1 MISAIVLELLELAS
15 LELSLDGPSLN
26 RSRKAMYLVD
36 SLAIEV
42 QTSAGLRQAIL
53 YCLSTDAF
61 AEKIQRFL
69 RPTLPD
75 MPPESSHDHA
85 ATCPLL
91 ALQAKSDLSK
101 SLCVLFIKTA
111 MYTSQDNISLD
122 SSVAAALFDKN
133 TELLKRGCI
142 KCKSYLSRSVSCSKE
157 RVSLL
162 AEKSLSTVELSS
174 ADWRESLFKNLST
187 ATQHQYYD
195 IVKIVNEVCRDLE
208 ARCDSVERPLREAK
222 EISDDL
228 KLKLDSSEA
237 TVAMLENQAKE
248 RGLTMNSLE
257 AENHRLVE
265 QANAAEQRLQ
275 LLSTAHDQLGYRLEC
290 ANRDALKFTESARE
304 KEEQE
309 KLAHLAIM
317 TGKDEIYEMQSL
329 ELAESE
335 ARAKSLRDE
344 LAQRIA
350 ASEKTIACL
359 EDSMN
364 STNKDL
370 ELSKLLAASREVE
383 ITRLLEREA
392 KMIEDNQILEL
403 KVFRNLNNCSH
414 CDGTEA
420 FIVEGFRGST
430 RALKHRIKH
439 QGRSLCE

>member
-15 LELSLDGPSLN
+15 SELSLDGPSLS
-26 RSRKAMYLVD
+26 RSRKAVYLVD

-42 QTSAGLRQAIL
+42 QISARLRQAIL

-69 RPTLPD
+69 RLTLPD

-101 SLCVLFIKTA
+101 SLLFIKTA
-111 MYTSQDNISLD
+111 MYTSPDNITLD

-133 TELLKRGCI
+133 TELLRRESI
-142 KCKSYLSRSVSCSKE
+142 KCKSYPSRLVPCSKE
-157 RVSLL
+157 RVAEDSLL
-162 AEKSLSTVELSS
+162 TVELSS
-174 ADWRESLFKNLST
+174 VDWRESLFKNLSV
-187 ATQHQYYD
+187 ATQHQYHF
-195 IVKIVNEVCRDLE
+195 IVKIVSEVCRDLE
-208 ARCDSVERPLREAK
+208 ARCDSVERPLREAQ
-222 EISDDL
+222 EISNDL
-228 KLKLDSSEA
+228 TLKLDSSEA
-237 TVAMLENQAKE
+237 TVALLENQAKE
-248 RGLTMNSLE
+248 TALTMNTLK
-257 AENHRLVE
+257 AENHQLVE

-275 LLSTAHDQLGYRLEC
+275 ILSTAHDQLGYRLEC
-290 ANRDALKFTESARE
+290 TSRDALKFAESARE

-309 KLAHLAIM
+309 KLAHLAIL
-317 TGKDEIYEMQSL
+317 TGKDEIYEMKAL
-329 ELAESE
+329 EVTEAE

-350 ASEKTIACL
+350 ASEKIIACL
-359 EDSMN
+359 EESMN

-370 ELSKLLAASREVE
+370 ESSKLLADSREVE

-392 KMIEDNQILEL
+392 KMIVDKRILES
-403 KVFRNLNNCSH
+403 KVFSNLISCSY

-420 FIVEGFRGST
+420 LIVGGF
-430 RALKHRIKH
+430 
-439 QGRSLCE
+439 